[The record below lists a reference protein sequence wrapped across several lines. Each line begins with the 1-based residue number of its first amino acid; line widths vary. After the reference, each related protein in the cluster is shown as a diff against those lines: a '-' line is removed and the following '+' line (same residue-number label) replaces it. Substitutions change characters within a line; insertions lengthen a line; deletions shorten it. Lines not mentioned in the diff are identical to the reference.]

1 MSDYV
6 PDKWVIV
13 ETVTS
18 EGTTRKVLASWYG
31 SYLGADE
38 WRLSSGITY
47 TEDVEGAYIFHNES
61 GSTYECIL
69 GRQGMSTYTTGKYNS
84 WLKVLPKGATMR
96 IVEEYNEER

>member
-31 SYLGADE
+31 GYQGNDE

-69 GRQGMSTYTTGKYNS
+69 GRQGMSFYTSGKYHS
-84 WLKVLPKGATMR
+84 WLKVLPEGATMR
-96 IVEEYNEER
+96 IVEEYNER